1 MEIWFNGIYS
11 RNNLPAAKDAPYVIN
26 PNKYANIGNTFVAI
40 YFKDSN
46 ATQFDSLGIG
56 YNSKDINISIENI
69 KSIVFGI

>member
-46 ATQFDSLGIG
+46 AT
-56 YNSKDINISIENI
+56 
-69 KSIVFGI
+69 